1 MNRSVLSLLFLL
13 FLLPFGCEA
22 QQSASQPKLAP
33 YTWPP
38 EIKEGEKVEISK
50 DLLAKNYYVILD
62 SSGSMS
68 ESKCAEGSTKSAI
81 SKKAFAEFLS
91 VVPAQANLGLLVFDK
106 DGVRERAPLGTRNRD
121 QILAEVNEVQPGDG
135 TPLRDAISTAY
146 SAIEKQ
152 AKAQLGYGEYHLI
165 IVTDGQANPGQEP
178 NNVVNQIL
186 ENTPVMIH
194 TIGFCIDTN
203 HPLNQ
208 QGRTNYRTAKDPQEL
223 IKGLKAVVAES
234 DKF

>member
-1 MNRSVLSLLFLL
+1 MNRYVLSLMFLL
-13 FLLPFGCEA
+13 VLLPFGCET
-22 QQSASQPKLAP
+22 QPSASQPTLISS
-33 YTWPP
+33 TWPP
-38 EIKEGEKVEISK
+38 EIKEGEKADIAK

-68 ESKCAEGSTKSAI
+68 ENTCAEGSTKSAV
-81 SKKAFAEFLS
+81 SKKAFSEFVG

-106 DGVRERAPLGTRNRD
+106 DGVRERAPLGTKNRD
-121 QILAEVNEVQPGDG
+121 RILAEANAVEPGDG
-135 TPLRDAISTAY
+135 TPLRDAIVAGF

-152 AKAQLGYGEYHLI
+152 AKVQFGYGEYHLV

-178 NNVVNQIL
+178 DNVVNQIL
-186 ENTPVMIH
+186 ANTPVMIH
-194 TIGFCIDTN
+194 TVGFCINTD

-208 QGRTNYRTAKDPQEL
+208 PGRTNYRTAKDPQEL

-234 DKF
+234 EKF